1 MEGEG
6 GRGKGSDFEGTK
18 DTDKRWT
25 RQASQGVFP
34 SLHFA
39 QGHPSPPAQPPT
51 LLRPTGEKFL
61 QAENL
66 SSKGSS
72 QPSAAGSV
80 PAAEVPC
87 GRKMS
92 WGLAG
97 TVCLKWGVRATFA
110 AV

>member
-1 MEGEG
+1 M
-6 GRGKGSDFEGTK
+6 
-18 DTDKRWT
+18 
-25 RQASQGVFP
+25 RQASQGIFP

-39 QGHPSPPAQPPT
+39 QGHPSPPAQAPT
-51 LLRPTGEKFL
+51 PLRPTEEKFL

-66 SSKGSS
+66 SSEGSS
-72 QPSAAGSV
+72 QPGAAGSV

-92 WGLAG
+92 WGLVR
-97 TVCLKWGVRATFA
+97 TVCLKRGVRAAFA